1 MEAAAAASLLS
12 YPAAAAWCAKV
23 SPIRRKAQDRG
34 GVHSAY
40 SEIGHTSK
48 LSLIQLPKHSIR
60 LALIAAT
67 LWVSGQW
74 ETCDGKRCLLQAV
87 SFVRRQIG
95 SRADRAP
102 AYLARA
108 IRDNDYIRLQDRII
122 AYNDARGRTY
132 PEIAALIHAAKALA
146 EADARSEPDRAEGL

>member
-1 MEAAAAASLLS
+1 MDAM
-12 YPAAAAWCAKV
+12 PFDGTTAKKT
-23 SPIRRKAQDRG
+23 RRPERRTTALQ
-34 GVHSAY
+34 SALVLDMVEF
-40 SEIGHTSK
+40 SFHDG
-48 LSLIQLPKHSIR
+48 
-60 LALIAAT
+60 AM
-67 LWVSGQW
+67 WVSGQW

-108 IRDNDYIRLQDRII
+108 IRDNDYKRTQDRII

-132 PEIAALIHAAKALA
+132 REIAALIREAKALA
-146 EADARSEPDRAEGL
+146 EADSRRTAGNLDNVTEDRPDIPCTDPDAGFP